1 MKKHAFHKD
10 QHKLMSPEIINNFA
24 LVVAQVIKNKV
35 NNGMSLQ
42 KAKKETFDELNLIN
56 RVIQKLAL
64 HYINSPT
71 LNVSTNFK
79 SLNYNRFIGWQVG
92 IISGILFV
100 LIIVL
105 ILKR

>member
-1 MKKHAFHKD
+1 MKKLIFHKN
-10 QHKLMSPEIINNFA
+10 QYKLTPPEMINNFA

-71 LNVSTNFK
+71 LNISTDFK
-79 SLNYNRFIGWQVG
+79 SLNYNRFVGWRIGV
-92 IISGILFV
+92 ISGIIFV

-105 ILKR
+105 ILKG